1 MTDTAPIE
9 QATTLMLDGPLTVR
23 HAPQIHAR
31 LREALRQG
39 SVAIDCR
46 AADEVDVSFIQLVL
60 AARRSAAATGRTLRL
75 AHPADATLL
84 DRLRQAGMVRSGDED
99 PAADQDFWLNRET
112 ADGQDHPHGG

>member
-1 MTDTAPIE
+1 MTETIQRD
-9 QATTLMLDGPLTVR
+9 QAIRLTLNGPLTVR
-23 HAPQIHAR
+23 HAPEIHLR
-31 LREALRQG
+31 LREALGQG
-39 SVAIDCR
+39 SVTVDCR
-46 AADEVDVSFIQLVL
+46 AADEFDLSFIQLIL

-84 DRLRQAGMVRSGDED
+84 DRLQQAGMVRLGDEE